1 MILKQ
6 LEKDYKL
13 NKNDLFIAR
22 YILEHSE
29 EIPLLSSHQLA
40 KETFTS
46 PTAIIRFVKKLGFE
60 SYNDFKLN
68 IHSFLNQYYLS
79 NMHIQSHENL
89 YSVKNKLTEI
99 ECGIIHQTKDNID
112 STTFNHIISM
122 ISKNKYID
130 IIANDTNSTIGD
142 YASHLLSS
150 VNKIVNVYHNHDK
163 QLWLSFNV
171 ERDHTII
178 LVSKYGKNKHL
189 LRVVDNKT
197 GDLFLNVDANG
208 LQVTTNSQPLYLYH
222 AEDLAENTYTI
233 HDKEVE
239 YKHSDKLPQPKY
251 KEYKT
256 FYSYTKKPLSQLQKQ
271 WGYIYRQI
279 LDMIPDG
286 DYTSYKVGEN
296 DRVPVTV

>member
-13 NKNDLFIAR
+13 NENDLFIAR

-46 PTAIIRFVKKLGFE
+46 PTAIICFVKKLGFE

-112 STTFNHIISM
+112 PNTFNHIISM

-171 ERDHTII
+171 EKDHTII
-178 LVSKYGKNKHL
+178 LVSKYGTNKHL
-189 LRVVDNKT
+189 LK
-197 GDLFLNVDANG
+197 
-208 LQVTTNSQPLYLYH
+208 VT
-222 AEDLAENTYTI
+222 DI
-233 HDKEVE
+233 
-239 YKHSDKLPQPKY
+239 
-251 KEYKT
+251 
-256 FYSYTKKPLSQLQKQ
+256 
-271 WGYIYRQI
+271 
-279 LDMIPDG
+279 
-286 DYTSYKVGEN
+286 
-296 DRVPVTV
+296 

>member
-13 NKNDLFIAR
+13 NENDLFIAR

-46 PTAIIRFVKKLGFE
+46 PTAIIRFVKKIGFE

-112 STTFNHIISM
+112 PTTFNHIVSM

-171 ERDHTII
+171 EKDHTII
-178 LVSKYGKNKHL
+178 LVSKYGRNKHL
-189 LRVVDNKT
+189 LRIVDILKERKIPFIIITSKQAKELSLKT
-197 GDLFLNVDANG
+197 PYVLYGIIHEEFESLKDMIFYISLKYIFDLI
-208 LQVTTNSQPLYLYH
+208 
-222 AEDLAENTYTI
+222 YTI
-233 HDKEVE
+233 LISNDL
-239 YKHSDKLPQPKY
+239 KHS
-251 KEYKT
+251 KE
-256 FYSYTKKPLSQLQKQ
+256 
-271 WGYIYRQI
+271 
-279 LDMIPDG
+279 LDNLYGRIFNQE
-286 DYTSYKVGEN
+286 S
-296 DRVPVTV
+296 